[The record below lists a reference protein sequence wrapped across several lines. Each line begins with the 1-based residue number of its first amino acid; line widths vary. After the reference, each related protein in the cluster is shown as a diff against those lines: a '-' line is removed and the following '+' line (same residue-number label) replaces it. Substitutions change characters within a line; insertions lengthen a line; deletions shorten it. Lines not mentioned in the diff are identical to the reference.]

1 MGKLMDGLDF
11 CKDFLTTLLPCVC
24 GTLVHKDR
32 MSCGTKYESPV
43 MLLTVSIFQ

>member
-1 MGKLMDGLDF
+1 MDKLMVGLDF
-11 CKDFLTTLLPCVC
+11 CKDFLTALIPCVY

-32 MSCGTKYESPV
+32 MSSGTKYESPF